1 MKKFFLISDRKD
13 NIKRHYLFYNEF
25 FSTFFYVLLC
35 LKNAQVMKKSSI
47 YTRGGDKGLTGLA
60 DGTRVSKDDV
70 RLEAYGTIDELSA
83 HLGLLVS
90 MIDDAESSL
99 FIGKIQN
106 LLFSIAGYLATP
118 EQEGQRV
125 KCWITDEHVCMLE
138 EAIDT
143 MDATLEPLHT
153 FVINGGCP
161 EAAQAHV
168 CRTVCRRAER
178 RIVSLAETT
187 FVDPILLRFV
197 NRMSD
202 YLFVFARWKNKKTLT
217 PEIFWQKD

>member
-1 MKKFFLISDRKD
+1 
-13 NIKRHYLFYNEF
+13 
-25 FSTFFYVLLC
+25 
-35 LKNAQVMKKSSI
+35 MKKSPV

-83 HLGLLVS
+83 HLGLLAS
-90 MIDDAESSL
+90 MTDDPDSRL

-106 LLFSIAGYLATP
+106 LLFSVAGYLATP
-118 EQEGQRV
+118 EQDGQRV
-125 KCWITDEHVCMLE
+125 KCWITDAHVQMLE

-143 MDATLEPLHT
+143 LDATLEPLRT
-153 FVINGGCP
+153 FVISGGCP

-178 RIVSLAETT
+178 RIVTLADTAY
-187 FVDPILLRFV
+187 VDPTLLRFV

-202 YLFVFARWKNKKTLT
+202 YLFVYARWKNKKTLT
-217 PEIFWQKD
+217 PEIFWQKE